1 MYNARE
7 DKNQE
12 KQKESRIVVIP
23 ERILK
28 NQKLRPSAKLV
39 YARINYF
46 EEFWEDSKTTAEY
59 LGLKTYTVQEDKR
72 RLEACGE
79 IIEIANTGRGKRYM
93 TCSKIGELLAGSDEK
108 LSDEKRARL
117 LKLKEI
123 CEARLKKSK
132 TSQKT
137 KSDLVT
143 EKTGESSQIAKSEFV
158 NCEVSVCE
166 TRDIGKKE
174 VRMRG
179 GVLSSKEDNGETPKN
194 ASFQP
199 EDFGEKAKSSKQKK
213 VNRKTTNPLKGNPK
227 EKKVPQKEKSTDGQ
241 EKSLVKADS
250 RVLDE
255 GGRVVGGNVLVEKAY
270 ALWEEVLG
278 QPCKRDKWNSQ
289 AAWNMMRAK
298 AKGEQWLK
306 GMLIVVREC
315 KKDPKADFRARNIAN
330 LADLQ
335 RNWEY
340 AMDWYRQQVSIQQE
354 SNIIRLDF

>member
-1 MYNARE
+1 MYNLQG

-23 ERILK
+23 ERILR

-93 TCSKIGELLAGSDEK
+93 TCAKIGELLVDSDEK

-123 CEARLKKSK
+123 CEARLKKPK

-137 KSDLVT
+137 KSDLVMD
-143 EKTGESSQIAKSEFV
+143 KTGESSQIAKSEFA
-158 NCEVSVCE
+158 NCEVSVCKS
-166 TRDIGKKE
+166 RDIGKKE
-174 VRMRG
+174 VRMREEE
-179 GVLSSKEDNGETPKN
+179 LSSKEDNGETPKI
-194 ASFQP
+194 ASLKP
-199 EDFGEKAKSSKQKK
+199 KGLAEKPKCSKQKK
-213 VNRKTTNPLKGNPK
+213 VDKKTEVPLEGKK
-227 EKKVPQKEKSTDGQ
+227 EERKVPLKEKSADGQ
-241 EKSLVKADS
+241 EKSLAKPDS
-250 RVLDE
+250 RVVDE
-255 GGRVVGGNVLVEKAY
+255 SGRVVGGNVLVERAY
-270 ALWEEVLG
+270 SLWEEVLG

-298 AKGEQWLK
+298 AKGEEWLR
-306 GMLIVVREC
+306 GMLIIVREC
-315 KKDPKADFRARNIAN
+315 KKDPKADFRAKNIAN
-330 LADLQ
+330 LSDLQ
-335 RNWEY
+335 KNWEY
-340 AMDWYRQQVSIQQE
+340 AMDWYRQQVTVEQE
-354 SNIIRLDF
+354 KNIIQIDF